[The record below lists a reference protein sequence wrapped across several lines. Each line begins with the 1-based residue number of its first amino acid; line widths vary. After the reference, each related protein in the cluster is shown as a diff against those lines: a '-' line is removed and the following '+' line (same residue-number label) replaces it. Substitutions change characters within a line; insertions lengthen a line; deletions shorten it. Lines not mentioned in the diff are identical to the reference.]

1 MKIHFCDLCN
11 ESVPQSALDS
21 GAARLIK
28 GRLICAT
35 CDAVMTH
42 AQEPGAAPA
51 IGTSGNAAPA
61 IVVTATPALPPVPV
75 SALDAGASPAYAPAS
90 ARPDPV
96 QASTAWQTAPPTGQP
111 MGAGAAVVV
120 PVVHAPAATKS
131 SYTGI
136 AWVAG
141 LAMAFTAISIFV
153 TDDRLASLGRA
164 QGELAN
170 QLARNDDA
178 LRSLSG
184 ELGKVHP
191 ALAGVE
197 ARLAERIDAQSQRIS
212 ASGETLDGVRED
224 AMRLT
229 LRLEGLALE
238 LERLRAK
245 VEQPGLGQQIEARFD
260 ELTARMA
267 RAEDERR
274 VLTEKLA
281 ALPTAAA
288 AGPAAAAATPE
299 APAEKA
305 APAEWTKYLPDL
317 SSGEETLRWEAVTTL
332 GATKDPAV
340 VPHLAPMLAD
350 ASPFVRMAAARV
362 LGELGSRD
370 AVPKLLVV
378 LEDQD
383 SAVRETAWIALR
395 VITGKDF
402 KFDPYANE
410 AERAKRVR
418 AWTDWWKKEG
428 GGDVTKPP
436 SGT

>member
-21 GAARLIK
+21 GAARLVK
-28 GRLICAT
+28 GRVICAT

-42 AQEPGAAPA
+42 AEAPGSAPA
-51 IGTSGNAAPA
+51 NLAPS
-61 IVVTATPALPPVPV
+61 ATPAFVASTPSTPAVPV
-75 SALDAGASPAYAPAS
+75 SGLSDATPSFAPTTP
-90 ARPDPV
+90 RPDPV
-96 QASTAWQTAPPTGQP
+96 QTSTTYPAASA
-111 MGAGAAVVV
+111 AAVVV
-120 PVVHAPAATKS
+120 PVAHSPAATKT
-131 SYTGI
+131 SYTGV

-170 QLARNDDA
+170 QLAQKDDA
-178 LRSLSG
+178 LRGMTG
-184 ELGKVHP
+184 EMARVHP

-197 ARLAERIDAQSQRIS
+197 ARLAERIDAQTQRVS
-212 ASGETLDGVRED
+212 AGGETLDGVRED
-224 AMRLT
+224 VVRLTMRL
-229 LRLEGLALE
+229 ESLAAE

-245 VEQPGLGQQIEARFD
+245 VDQPGLGQQIEARFD

-274 VLTEKLA
+274 ALTEKLA
-281 ALPTAAA
+281 ALPAAA
-288 AGPAAAAATPE
+288 PTAPAAAAA
-299 APAEKA
+299 APDAPPDKA
-305 APAEWTKYLPDL
+305 APAEWTKHLPDL
-317 SSGEETLRWEAVTTL
+317 ASGEETLRWEAVTTL
-332 GATKDPAV
+332 GATKDAAV
-340 VPHLAPMLAD
+340 VPHLTPMLAD

-362 LGELGSRD
+362 LGELGARD

-378 LEDQD
+378 LEDAD

-428 GGDVTKPP
+428 GGDVSKPP